1 MYMDII
7 VVATLNK
14 KRLYRIG
21 NQSEN
26 IPVVHLGNRQINER
40 GKTVS
45 IKHYNI

>member
-1 MYMDII
+1 MYVYGYHSCSNI
-7 VVATLNK
+7 K